1 MVPMIY
7 TCLQL
12 AHCMLGCCNGGDMPS
27 AGGTLVRLKRE
38 IHKKLKALAAKEK
51 RNMGQQI
58 EVMYDAYSKAKAGK

>member
-1 MVPMIY
+1 
-7 TCLQL
+7 
-12 AHCMLGCCNGGDMPS
+12 MPS